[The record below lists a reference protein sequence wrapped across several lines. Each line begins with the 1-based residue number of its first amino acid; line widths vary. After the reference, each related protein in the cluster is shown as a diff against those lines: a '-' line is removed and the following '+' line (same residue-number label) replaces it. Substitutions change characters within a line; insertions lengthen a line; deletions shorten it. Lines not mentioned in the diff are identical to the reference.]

1 MKFYTVAASLAIFML
16 SACSSNPSTE
26 PAKPT
31 ITQPKLEVPTTTLPD
46 VVKGAASTSHPDE
59 PIANPGTTTP
69 EVAPAKN
76 TTNTRTNTR
85 TRNRSRTS
93 TPTKPG
99 NVGATKPAS
108 VVKPAPVKPA
118 VAAPVKPTPAKPA
131 AAKPQSHQSIG
142 DLLNA
147 R

>member
-1 MKFYTVAASLAIFML
+1 MKFYTVAASLAICML

-26 PAKPT
+26 SAKPT

-59 PIANPGTTTP
+59 PLANPGTSTP
-69 EVAPAKN
+69 EVTPPKN
-76 TTNTRTNTR
+76 TSTTRTSTR
-85 TRNRSRTS
+85 TRTRSRT
-93 TPTKPG
+93 TTQ
-99 NVGATKPAS
+99 TKPANVAAAPKPAA
-108 VVKPAPVKPA
+108 VVKPATVKPTSVATVKPA
-118 VAAPVKPTPAKPA
+118 PTKP